1 MIHEYALDP
10 ELLSIW
16 AGNDRDYAE
25 FLREYGLGTPRI
37 ISSFPKK
44 KLSKLRSSLLR
55 TGPANTES
63 QQGRRYIEMVTKL
76 IEAIVLREV
85 PDNCNGSWG
94 EAAKIEN
101 ERLPFGVVLSSE
113 SIETAKNITP
123 DNMHAPDSIW
133 NHPDQMT
140 IQRTNEG
147 FQSAISNLTRLATR
161 RIVIIDTYGWT
172 TEAIAFTQFLINSV
186 SEDRLS
192 SAIPSITLFYKEKR
206 GSDKSGR
213 GSPSAKHVKE
223 QIVQG
228 LDDDVSNIELH
239 VAELRE
245 VAGND
250 VFHNRC
256 ILTEHGGVITGHG
269 IGVSG
274 EEEHTD
280 EAILMR
286 SAIYQ
291 KKWNQFIEGNCFEIV
306 SQA

>member
-1 MIHEYALDP
+1 MIHEYALEP
-10 ELLSIW
+10 AVLLSW
-16 AGNDRDYAE
+16 ASNDRDYAE
-25 FLREYGLGTPRI
+25 FFREYGLGTPRI

-44 KLSKLRSSLLR
+44 KASKLRSYLLR
-55 TGPANTES
+55 RGPVDEQTLQS
-63 QQGRRYIEMVTKL
+63 RRYTEMVAKL

-101 ERLPFGVVLSSE
+101 ERVPFGVVLSSE

-123 DNMHAPDSIW
+123 GVMYELGSIW
-133 NHPDQMT
+133 NHPDQMN

-147 FQSAISNLTRLATR
+147 FIAAISNFPRLATQ
-161 RIVIIDTYGWT
+161 RIIIIDPFGWKS
-172 TEAIAFTQFLINSV
+172 EAIFLIQFLINSICGERV
-186 SEDRLS
+186 NSNMPPI
-192 SAIPSITLFYKEKR
+192 ALFYKEKR
-206 GSDKSGR
+206 GSDNSGS
-213 GSPSAKHVKE
+213 GSPSAEHIKE

-228 LDDDVSNIELH
+228 LDDGVSNIELH
-239 VAELRE
+239 VTELRE
-245 VAGND
+245 TAGND

-286 SAIYQ
+286 PAIYQ
-291 KKWNQFIEGNCFEIV
+291 KKWNQFIEGKCFEIV